1 MKKIKKLYNEAGGFL
16 KKMSDDT
23 VSAYSAQAA
32 FFVIIS
38 FFPFTMLLMTLV
50 RFIPVDVN
58 VQTYLSDNLPNKTAS
73 DFLNGILRELS
84 GKAAN
89 GALLGAMGVSA
100 LWSSSRC
107 LLSIINGL
115 NQIYGSPV
123 KRSYIFLRLTSVV
136 YILVL
141 QLTVV
146 VSLVILVFGERIN
159 DWLVTTLN
167 ISGLSDFIVNIRWLM
182 GLLVLILF
190 FMFIYTIVPE
200 RKTRFLSELP
210 GAVISA
216 FGWLGFTALFTIYT
230 DNFSNYGAL
239 YGSLAAAVILML
251 WLYFCMYILFLG
263 AEANVYLQSK
273 RIGTLT
279 VKEYIIATAKG
290 ERYDKGH

>member
-1 MKKIKKLYNEAGGFL
+1 
-16 KKMSDDT
+16 
-23 VSAYSAQAA
+23 
-32 FFVIIS
+32 
-38 FFPFTMLLMTLV
+38 MLLMTLV
-50 RFIPVDVN
+50 RFIPIDVN
-58 VQTYLSDNLPNKTAS
+58 LQTHLSNNLPNKAAS
-73 DFLNGILRELS
+73 DFVNGILYELS
-84 GKAAN
+84 RKAAS
-89 GALLGAMGVSA
+89 GALLGVMGLSA
-100 LWSSSRC
+100 IWSSSRC

-146 VSLVILVFGERIN
+146 VSLVMLVFGERIN
-159 DWLVTTLN
+159 DWLITTLN
-167 ISGLSDFIVNIRWLM
+167 ISGLSDFIVNIRWIM

-216 FGWLGFTALFTIYT
+216 FGWLGFTGLFTIYT
-230 DNFSNYGAL
+230 NDFSNYGAL
-239 YGSLAAAVILML
+239 YGSLTAAVILML
-251 WLYFCMYILFLG
+251 WLYFCMYILFFG
-263 AEANVYLQSK
+263 AEVNVYLQGK

-279 VKEYIIATAKG
+279 VKEYLIATAKG
-290 ERYDKGH
+290 TRNAKGENL